1 MGCIGKTLSET
12 LTICWTR
19 SVSKLAKKKE
29 TDPIEEPKKA
39 QEEKAA
45 ESTKTA
51 ENEIPE
57 SVTLTRDEFLQVKE
71 RIDKLE
77 KEKESD
83 VALLQGFR
91 RTLTTTAGATP
102 Q

>member
-1 MGCIGKTLSET
+1 MNYAKVLAVMGCIGKTLSET

-45 ESTKTA
+45 ESTKMQK
-51 ENEIPE
+51 
-57 SVTLTRDEFLQVKE
+57 TRYPK
-71 RIDKLE
+71 
-77 KEKESD
+77 
-83 VALLQGFR
+83 A
-91 RTLTTTAGATP
+91 
-102 Q
+102 